1 MVGAMTVQKST
12 RILTSKQEIM
22 DYLGGISNHL
32 FMKYVNAG
40 MPARFEDNRWIAHT
54 DNIEEWCRAYTRVSM
69 KQVLNQIPDE
79 CQP

>member
-1 MVGAMTVQKST
+1 MDGTMTVQKST
-12 RILTSKQEIM
+12 NILTSKQEIM

-54 DNIEEWCRAYTRVSM
+54 NVIEEWCRAYTRVSM
-69 KQVLNQIPDE
+69 KHGLESDPR
-79 CQP
+79 